1 MAEPRPMK
9 KSETLEIRI
18 PYPTKQAFMA
28 QCQAEGRTASEALRG
43 LIDQRL
49 SPPRPLRDGRRLPQ
63 VIAGALIAA
72 AVGAAAAPALAR
84 ATLATRFEALDL
96 NHDGVLTPAEFGR

>member
-1 MAEPRPMK
+1 MSEPRPMK

-49 SPPRPLRDGRRLPQ
+49 SPPRPHRDGRRLQ
-63 VIAGALIAA
+63 QLFAGALIAA

-84 ATLATRFEALDL
+84 ATLATRFETLDL